1 MAKYGLSEVVDVV
14 KNDKDP
20 DLVGMALILE
30 VRENEPQDEG
40 GVRNVYRVGMRGG
53 KQAWIREDHLNVP
66 PMTCSFCGG
75 PTPCTRRD

>member
-1 MAKYGLSEVVDVV
+1 MAKYGLGEVVDVV

-20 DLVGMALILE
+20 NLIGLACILE

-40 GVRNVYRVGMRGG
+40 GLRNVYRVSVHGQ
-53 KQAWIREDHLNVP
+53 QAWIREDHLNIP